1 MKYLTSLEQK
11 ERLMA
16 NLGVDILY
24 IVEFTS
30 AFAQLKPQ
38 DFVDQYIVNLN
49 SAVAVSGF
57 DYTYGPKEIAG
68 VKQLPTYAQGRF
80 EVVTVP
86 KEEMT
91 GAKISSTR
99 IREKWKPAKWR
110 RSRSC

>member
-1 MKYLTSLEQK
+1 
-11 ERLMA
+11 
-16 NLGVDILY
+16 
-24 IVEFTS
+24 
-30 AFAQLKPQ
+30 
-38 DFVDQYIVNLN
+38 
-49 SAVAVSGF
+49 VAVSGF

-99 IREKWKPAKWR
+99 IREKMGSR
-110 RSRSC
+110 RNGGGHGVVRIYL